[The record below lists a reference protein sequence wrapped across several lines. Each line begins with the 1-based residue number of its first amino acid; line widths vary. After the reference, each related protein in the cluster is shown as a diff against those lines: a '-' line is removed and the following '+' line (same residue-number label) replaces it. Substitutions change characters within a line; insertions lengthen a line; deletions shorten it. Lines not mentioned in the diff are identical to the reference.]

1 MVPSEAGNPIDAV
14 ADLDLAT
21 ADLAHREEMLRR
33 EYERNER
40 LIAASSEHADATV
53 GTATAEDGAIRIVVD
68 ANQRVVGVAL
78 DPRAL
83 RLGSIG
89 RLEHAILD
97 ACQSA
102 QDDVAHRLGRTTAD
116 PVQRFLDAM
125 PELTQLLPPSAYAA
139 FLEPDDPA
147 IANEPEPTPQR
158 PSSSTRPAERSIYE

>member
-14 ADLDLAT
+14 TDLDLTT
-21 ADLAHREEMLRR
+21 ADLAQREEMLRR
-33 EYERNER
+33 EYERNAR
-40 LIAASSEHADATV
+40 LIAVSTEQADDTV
-53 GTATAEDGAIRIVVD
+53 GSASTEDGAVRIVVD
-68 ANQRVVGVAL
+68 ANQRVIGVAL

-102 QDDVAHRLGRTTAD
+102 QDDVARTIGRTTAD
-116 PVQRFLDAM
+116 PMQQFLDAM

-139 FLEPDDPA
+139 YLTPDEPVADAEPVRPA
-147 IANEPEPTPQR
+147 AA
-158 PSSSTRPAERSIYE
+158 TRSAERSIYE